1 MIKNLV
7 YTKYNAF
14 LCKKIEY
21 YVNIVFRRFKKM
33 NSSELLT
40 INCMRVLSAEAIEK
54 AKSGHPGI
62 TMGAA
67 PMAYELWA
75 KHMKHNPLDPKWIN
89 RDRFV
94 LSAGHGSM
102 LLYSLLHLFGYDV
115 SIEDIKN
122 FRQFGSR
129 TPGHPEYNHTSG
141 VDASTGPLGQGFA
154 NAVGMAMAEAH
165 LAAKFNTEDCKIIDH
180 YSYALCGDGCMM
192 EGISYEAASLAGT
205 LGLGKL
211 IVLYDSNNITIE
223 GSTDLAFTENVR
235 ARFEALNWHTLYVED
250 GTDIDA
256 IGKAIEEAKAETKKP
271 TLIEIKTVIGYG
283 SPNKAGSNSSHG
295 APLGEEE
302 VKATKANLGW
312 DYEEDFYVPDEVKKN
327 MESIK
332 NVLSDEAKKWDK
344 LYNEY
349 KTKYPELARELEAWL
364 NDEFVNDLIDDDSFW
379 LNEGEM
385 ATRACSEK
393 ILNMLSKKMPNL
405 FGGSADL
412 SPSNKSEMKDREF
425 FNREN
430 RHGSNMH
437 FGIRELAM
445 AAIANGMFYHGGV
458 RPYIASF
465 FVFSDYM
472 KPALRVSA
480 ISGLPVISI
489 LTHDSIGVGE
499 DGPTHQPVEQLA
511 AYRSTPNFNV
521 WRPCDIN
528 ESAAAWYSAAT
539 EKNTPSALVFTRQN
553 TKNLGIDGRKAL
565 KGGYVVRESFKENPD
580 IILIA
585 TGSEVGLIYDA
596 YDVLKEK
603 GISAQVVSMPCVEV
617 FEKQDEEYKN
627 SVLPKNVT
635 RRIVVEASFDMSW
648 YRYIGL
654 EGEIIGMTEF
664 GKSAPYSVLFKHYG
678 FTVDNVVEKAINV
691 VNK

>member
-1 MIKNLV
+1 
-7 YTKYNAF
+7 
-14 LCKKIEY
+14 
-21 YVNIVFRRFKKM
+21 M

-40 INCMRVLSAEAIEK
+40 INCMRILSAEAIEK

-75 KHMKHNPLDPKWIN
+75 KHMKHNPHNPKWIN

-102 LLYSLLHLFGYDV
+102 MLYSLLHLFGYGLTID
-115 SIEDIKN
+115 DLKN
-122 FRQFGSR
+122 FRQFGSV
-129 TPGHPEYNHTSG
+129 TPGHPEFNHTPG

-165 LAAKFNTEDCKIIDH
+165 LAAKFNRDDFNVIDH

-223 GSTDLAFTENVR
+223 GSTDLAFTEDVR
-235 ARFEALNWHTLYVED
+235 ARFEALEWQTLFVED

-256 IGKAIEEAKAETKKP
+256 IGKAIEEAKAEKNKP
-271 TLIEIKTVIGYG
+271 TLIEIKTVIGHG

-302 VKATKANLGW
+302 VRATKDNLGW
-312 DYEEDFYVPDEVKKN
+312 NYEEDFFVPEQVKEH
-327 MESIK
+327 MEAVIENLES
-332 NVLSDEAKKWDK
+332 EADKWDD
-344 LYNEY
+344 LYENY
-349 KTKYPELARELEAWL
+349 KEKYPELAAELEEWL
-364 NDEFVNDLIDDDSFW
+364 KDEFAQDLIDDDSFW
-379 LNEGEM
+379 LNEGDM

-425 FNREN
+425 FTKEN
-430 RHGSNMH
+430 RLGSNMH

-445 AAIANGMFYHGGV
+445 AAVANGMYYHGGI

-499 DGPTHQPVEQLA
+499 DGPTHQPVEQIA

-539 EKNTPSALVFTRQN
+539 EKTTPTALLFTRQN

-565 KGGYVVRESFKENPD
+565 KGGYVVRESFKETPD
-580 IILIA
+580 VILIG
-585 TGSEVGLIYDA
+585 TGSETGLVYDA

-617 FEKQDEEYKN
+617 FEKQNEEYKN
-627 SVLPKNVT
+627 SVLPKNVKK
-635 RRIVVEASFDMSW
+635 RIVVEASFDMSW

-654 EGEIIGMTEF
+654 EGEIIGMNEF
-664 GKSAPYSVLFKHYG
+664 GKSAPYSVLFDHYG
-678 FTVDNVVEKAINV
+678 FTVDNVVERTLKLLE
-691 VNK
+691 K

>member
-1 MIKNLV
+1 
-7 YTKYNAF
+7 
-14 LCKKIEY
+14 
-21 YVNIVFRRFKKM
+21 M
-33 NSSELLT
+33 NSQELLT
-40 INCMRVLSAEAIEK
+40 INCMRILSAEAIEK

-75 KHMKHNPLDPKWIN
+75 KHLKHNPEKPDWAD

-102 LLYSLLHLFGYDV
+102 LLYSLLHLFGYGLTID
-115 SIEDIKN
+115 DIKN
-122 FRQFGSR
+122 FRQFGSK
-129 TPGHPEYNHTSG
+129 TPGHPEFNHTVG

-154 NAVGMAMAEAH
+154 NAVGMAMAEEH
-165 LAAKFNTEDCKIIDH
+165 LAAKFNTEEYKIIDH

-223 GSTDLAFTENVR
+223 GSTDLTFTENVR
-235 ARFEALNWHTLYVED
+235 ARFEALDWHTLYVED

-256 IGKAIEEAKAETKKP
+256 IGKAIEEAKAVTDKP
-271 TLIEIKTVIGYG
+271 SLIEIKTVIGHG

-295 APLGEEE
+295 APLGEDE

-312 DYEEDFYVPDEVKKN
+312 NYDEDFFVPDEVKAN
-327 MESIK
+327 MEQIK
-332 NVLSDEAKKWDK
+332 NNLVKEAEKWDK
-344 LYNEY
+344 LYAEY
-349 KTKYPELARELEAWL
+349 KAKYPELAKEYEAWIADDFAGGL
-364 NDEFVNDLIDDDSFW
+364 MDDDSFW
-379 LNEGEM
+379 LNEGDM

-425 FNREN
+425 FTKEN
-430 RHGSNMH
+430 RLGSNMH

-445 AAIANGMFYHGGV
+445 AAIANGMYYHGGV

-465 FVFSDYM
+465 FVFCDYM

-499 DGPTHQPVEQLA
+499 DGPTHQPVEQLS

-539 EKNTPSALVFTRQN
+539 EKSTPSALVFTRQT
-553 TKNLGIDGRKAL
+553 TKNIGIDGRKAL
-565 KGGYVVRESFKENPD
+565 KGGYVIRESFKETPD

-585 TGSEVGLIYDA
+585 TGSEVGLVYDA

-617 FEKQDEEYKN
+617 FEKQSEEYKN
-627 SVLPKNVT
+627 SVLPKSVAK
-635 RRIVVEASFDMSW
+635 RIVVEASFDMSW

-654 EGEIIGMTEF
+654 DGEIIGMTEF

-678 FTVDNVVEKAINV
+678 FTVDNVVDRAVKLIN
-691 VNK
+691 K

>member
-1 MIKNLV
+1 
-7 YTKYNAF
+7 
-14 LCKKIEY
+14 
-21 YVNIVFRRFKKM
+21 M

-40 INCMRVLSAEAIEK
+40 INCMRILSAEAIEK

-75 KHMKHNPLDPKWIN
+75 KHMKHNPHNPKWIN

-102 LLYSLLHLFGYDV
+102 MLYSLLHLFGYGLTID
-115 SIEDIKN
+115 DLKN
-122 FRQFGSR
+122 FRQFGSV
-129 TPGHPEYNHTSG
+129 TPGHPEFNHTPG

-165 LAAKFNTEDCKIIDH
+165 LAAKFNRDDFNVIDH

-223 GSTDLAFTENVR
+223 GSTDLAFTEDVR
-235 ARFEALNWHTLYVED
+235 ARFEALEWQTLFVED

-256 IGKAIEEAKAETKKP
+256 IGKAIEEAKAEKNKP
-271 TLIEIKTVIGYG
+271 TLIEIKTVIGHG

-302 VKATKANLGW
+302 VRATKDNLGW
-312 DYEEDFYVPDEVKKN
+312 NYEEDFFVPEQVKEH
-327 MESIK
+327 MEAVIENLES
-332 NVLSDEAKKWDK
+332 EADKWDD
-344 LYNEY
+344 LYENY
-349 KTKYPELARELEAWL
+349 KEKYPELAAELEEWL
-364 NDEFVNDLIDDDSFW
+364 KDEFAQDLIDDDSFW
-379 LNEGEM
+379 LNEGDM

-425 FNREN
+425 FTKEN
-430 RHGSNMH
+430 RLGSNMH

-445 AAIANGMFYHGGV
+445 AAVANGMYYHGGI

-499 DGPTHQPVEQLA
+499 DGPTHQPVEQIA

-539 EKNTPSALVFTRQN
+539 EKTTPTALLFTRQN

-565 KGGYVVRESFKENPD
+565 KGGYVVRESFKETPD
-580 IILIA
+580 VILIG
-585 TGSEVGLIYDA
+585 TGSETGLVYDA

-617 FEKQDEEYKN
+617 FEKQNEEYKN
-627 SVLPKNVT
+627 SVLPKNVKK
-635 RRIVVEASFDMSW
+635 RIVVEASFDMSW
-648 YRYIGL
+648 YRYVGL
-654 EGEIIGMTEF
+654 EGEIIGMNEF
-664 GKSAPYSVLFKHYG
+664 GKSAPYSVLFDHYG
-678 FTVDNVVEKAINV
+678 FTVDNVVERTLKLLE
-691 VNK
+691 K

>member
-1 MIKNLV
+1 
-7 YTKYNAF
+7 
-14 LCKKIEY
+14 
-21 YVNIVFRRFKKM
+21 M

-40 INCMRVLSAEAIEK
+40 INCMRILSAEAIEK
-54 AKSGHPGI
+54 AKSGHPGV

-75 KHMKHNPLDPKWIN
+75 KHLKHNPHTPKWID

-102 LLYSLLHLFGYDV
+102 LLYSLLHLFNYGV
-115 SIEDIKN
+115 SIDDIKN
-122 FRQFGSR
+122 FRQLGSN
-129 TPGHPEYNHTSG
+129 TPGHPEYNHTPG

-165 LAAKFNTEDCKIIDH
+165 LAAKFNTDDCKIIDH

-205 LGLGKL
+205 FGLGKL
-211 IVLYDSNNITIE
+211 IILYDSNDVTIE
-223 GSTDLAFTENVR
+223 GGTDLTFTENVR
-235 ARFEALNWHTLYVED
+235 ERFEALNWQTLYVED
-250 GTDIDA
+250 GNDTQA
-256 IGKAIEEAKAETKKP
+256 IGKAIEEAKAEKNKP

-283 SPNKAGSNSSHG
+283 SPNKAGSSSSHG
-295 APLGEEE
+295 APLGEDE

-312 DYEEDFYVPDEVKKN
+312 NYDEDFFVPDEVKEN
-327 MESIK
+327 MEKIEARL
-332 NVLSDEAKKWDK
+332 VDEAGKWDE
-344 LYNEY
+344 LYDKY
-349 KTKYPELARELEAWL
+349 KNKYPELAKELEAWL
-364 NDEFVNDLIDDDSFW
+364 NDDFLDGLMEDDSYW
-379 LNEGEM
+379 LNEGDM

-393 ILNMLSKKMPNL
+393 ILNMLSEKMPNL

-412 SPSNKSEMKDREF
+412 APSNKSEMKNREF
-425 FNREN
+425 FNKEN
-430 RHGSNMH
+430 RLGSNVH

-445 AAIANGMFYHGGV
+445 AAIANGMYYHGGI

-465 FVFSDYM
+465 FVFCDYM

-480 ISGLPVISI
+480 ISELPIISI

-499 DGPTHQPVEQLA
+499 DGPTHQPVEQLS

-528 ESAAAWYSAAT
+528 ESAAAWYSAAS
-539 EKNTPSALVFTRQN
+539 EKSTPSALVFTRQN
-553 TKNLGIDGRKAL
+553 TKNIGIDGRRAL
-565 KGGYVVRESFKENPD
+565 KGGYVIRESFKETPD
-580 IILIA
+580 VILIA
-585 TGSEVGLIYDA
+585 TGSEVGLVYDA

-603 GISAQVVSMPCVEV
+603 GVSAQVVSMPCVEV
-617 FEKQDEEYKN
+617 FEKQSDEYKN
-627 SVLPKNVT
+627 SVLPKNVSK
-635 RRIVVEASFDMSW
+635 RIVVEASFDMSW
-648 YRYIGL
+648 YRYVGL

-678 FTVDNVVEKAINV
+678 FTVDNVVERTLKLL
-691 VNK
+691 NK

>member
-1 MIKNLV
+1 
-7 YTKYNAF
+7 
-14 LCKKIEY
+14 
-21 YVNIVFRRFKKM
+21 M

-40 INCMRVLSAEAIEK
+40 INCMRILSAEAIEK

-75 KHMKHNPLDPKWIN
+75 KHMKHNPLNPKWID

-102 LLYSLLHLFGYDV
+102 LLYSLLHLFGYGLT
-115 SIEDIKN
+115 IEDIKN
-122 FRQFGSR
+122 FRQLGSL
-129 TPGHPEYNHTSG
+129 TPGHPEYNHTPG
-141 VDASTGPLGQGFA
+141 VDASTGPLGQGLA

-235 ARFEALNWHTLYVED
+235 ARFEALEWQTILVED
-250 GTDIDA
+250 GNDIEA
-256 IGKAIEEAKAETKKP
+256 IGKAIEEAKAEKNKP

-295 APLGEEE
+295 APLGEDE
-302 VKATKANLGW
+302 VEATKANLGW
-312 DYEEDFYVPDEVKKN
+312 NYSEKFFVPDEVKEN
-327 MESIK
+327 MEGIK
-332 NVLSDEAKKWDK
+332 AELAAKAEKWDK
-344 LYNEY
+344 LYAEY
-349 KTKYPELARELEAWL
+349 RKKYPELAAEFDAWL
-364 NDEFVNDLIDDDSFW
+364 NDDFVSDLMDDDSYW
-379 LNEGEM
+379 LNSGDM
-385 ATRACSEK
+385 ATRSCSEK
-393 ILNMLSKKMPNL
+393 ILNVIAKKMPNL

-412 SPSNKSEMKDREF
+412 SPSNKSEMQGRDF
-425 FNREN
+425 FTKEN
-430 RHGSNMH
+430 RLGSNMH

-445 AAIANGMFYHGGV
+445 AAIANGLYYHGGI

-465 FVFSDYM
+465 FVFCDYM

-480 ISGLPVISI
+480 ISELPIISI

-528 ESAAAWYSAAT
+528 ETAAAWYSAVT
-539 EKNTPSALVFTRQN
+539 EKRTPTALVFTRQN
-553 TKNLGIDGRKAL
+553 TKNIGIDGRKAL
-565 KGGYVVRESFKENPD
+565 KGGYIIRKSFKETPD
-580 IILIA
+580 VILIA
-585 TGSEVGLIYDA
+585 TGSEVGLVYDA

-617 FEKQDEEYKN
+617 FEQQSAEYKN
-627 SVLPKNVT
+627 SVLPKNVSK
-635 RRIVVEASFDMSW
+635 RIAVEASFDMSW
-648 YRYIGL
+648 YRYVGI

-678 FTVDNVVEKAINV
+678 FTVDNVVDRTLKLLEK
-691 VNK
+691 

>member
-1 MIKNLV
+1 MKS
-7 YTKYNAF
+7 A
-14 LCKKIEY
+14 EQ
-21 YVNIVFRRFKKM
+21 
-33 NSSELLT
+33 LT
-40 INCMRVLSAEAIEK
+40 INCMRILSIEAIEK
-54 AKSGHPGI
+54 AKSGHPGV

-75 KHMKHNPLDPKWIN
+75 EKLKHNPLNPNWVN

-102 LLYSLLHLFGYDV
+102 LLYSLLHLFNYGV

-122 FRQFGSR
+122 FRQLGSI
-129 TPGHPEYNHTSG
+129 TPGHPEWGKTPG

-154 NAVGMAMAEAH
+154 NAVGMAIAEEH
-165 LAAKFNTEDCKIIDH
+165 LAAKFNRDGYNIIDH

-223 GSTDLAFTENVR
+223 GDTGLTFTENVLD
-235 ARFEALNWHTLYVED
+235 RFKAMGWHTVYVAD
-250 GTDIDA
+250 GNDIDA
-256 IGKAIEEAKAETKKP
+256 IGNAIDEAKSVTDKP
-271 TLIEIKTVIGYG
+271 SIIEVKTVIGYG
-283 SPNKAGSNSSHG
+283 APNKAGTSDSHG

-302 VKATKANLGW
+302 VEGTKKNLGW
-312 DYEEDFYVPDEVKKN
+312 DYAEKFYVPDEVKAN
-327 MESIK
+327 IESIMPK
-332 NVLSDEAKKWDK
+332 LEAYEDDWNK
-344 LYNEY
+344 LYTEY
-349 KTKYPELARELEAWL
+349 KNKYPELAEEYEAWL
-364 NDEFVNDLIDDDSFW
+364 NDEFMDSFTDDDSFW
-379 LNEGEM
+379 LNEGDM

-393 ILNMLSKKMPNL
+393 ILNKIAEKAPNL

-412 SPSNKSEMKDREF
+412 APSNKSIVKKEGFFSKD
-425 FNREN
+425 NRE
-430 RHGSNMH
+430 GSNMH

-445 AAIANGMFYHGGV
+445 TAIANGMMYHGGI

-472 KPALRVSA
+472 KPAFRVSS
-480 ISGLPVISI
+480 ISHLPVIAI

-499 DGPTHQPVEQLA
+499 DGPTHQPVEQLS
-511 AYRSTPNFNV
+511 AYRSMPNFNV

-528 ESAAAWYSAAT
+528 ETAAAWYSAMKSKT
-539 EKNTPSALVFTRQN
+539 TPTALVFTRQN
-553 TKNLGIDGRKAL
+553 TKNIGIDGRNAL
-565 KGGYVVRESFKENPD
+565 KGGYVIRQSFKETPD
-580 IILIA
+580 ILIIA
-585 TGSEVGLIYDA
+585 TGSEVGIAYDA

-617 FEKQDEEYKN
+617 FEEQSEEYKN

-635 RRIVVEASFDMSW
+635 KRIVVEASFDMAW

-654 EGEIIGMTEF
+654 DGEIIGMTEF
-664 GKSAPYSVLFKHYG
+664 GQSAPYSKLFKHYG
-678 FTVDNVVEKAINV
+678 FTVDNIVSKVENLLSK
-691 VNK
+691 